1 MTLHRPT
8 LISVIAGIA
17 ICFRA
22 NQSGNVKGEIIWQ
35 SVSVAA
41 KCSKANGCRFK
52 RIVVHGKNT
61 KSYDR
66 IKVGDPGDWYEEYV
80 GTPEEKNIRCG
91 DCGAKIGFYHHAN
104 CDNERCPICGGQL
117 LSCSCFDVF

>member
-1 MTLHRPT
+1 M
-8 LISVIAGIA
+8 
-17 ICFRA
+17 
-22 NQSGNVKGEIIWQ
+22 
-35 SVSVAA
+35 A
-41 KCSKANGCRFK
+41 KCQCGCEMLKANGCRFK

-91 DCGAKIGFYHHAN
+91 DCGAKIGFDHHAN

-117 LSCSCFDVF
+117 LSCSCFDVPEPVEWSV

>member
-1 MTLHRPT
+1 MSMWPRN
-8 LISVIAGIA
+8 A
-17 ICFRA
+17 
-22 NQSGNVKGEIIWQ
+22 QSKWLQIQAHCCSWQ
-35 SVSVAA
+35 
-41 KCSKANGCRFK
+41 KY
-52 RIVVHGKNT
+52 

-117 LSCSCFDVF
+117 LSCSCFDVPEPVEWSV

>member
-1 MTLHRPT
+1 M
-8 LISVIAGIA
+8 SVWPRNA
-17 ICFRA
+17 
-22 NQSGNVKGEIIWQ
+22 QSKWLQIQTHCCSWQ
-35 SVSVAA
+35 
-41 KCSKANGCRFK
+41 
-52 RIVVHGKNT
+52 NT

-117 LSCSCFDVF
+117 LSCSCFDVSESVEWSV

>member
-1 MTLHRPT
+1 M
-8 LISVIAGIA
+8 
-17 ICFRA
+17 
-22 NQSGNVKGEIIWQ
+22 KGEIIWQ

-41 KCSKANGCRFK
+41 KCSKQMAADSNALLFMA
-52 RIVVHGKNT
+52 KNT

-117 LSCSCFDVF
+117 LSCSCFDVSESVEWSV